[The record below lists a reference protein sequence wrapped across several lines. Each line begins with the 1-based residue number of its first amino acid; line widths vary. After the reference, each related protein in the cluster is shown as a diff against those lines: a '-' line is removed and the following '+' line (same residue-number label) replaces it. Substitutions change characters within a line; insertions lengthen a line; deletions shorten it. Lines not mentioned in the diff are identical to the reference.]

1 MAEECCIGPVRPN
14 EVDGAIRD
22 RTEAARR
29 DEEHRPPCLRNGP
42 RCNASDALTDLVE
55 LENEGDA
62 DILPAPYLV
71 TLKDK
76 QIFAASNA
84 SDFAAVRNDLQ
95 ITLVRAD
102 RPAFRSE
109 EHTSELPS
117 LMRISYAVFC
127 LKKNN
132 KTLT

>member
-1 MAEECCIGPVRPN
+1 MRISDWSSDVCSSDLGPDDQLSDRIYRRRHRAFNVSRRIMAEECCIGPVRPN

-76 QIFAASNA
+76 QIFAASK
-84 SDFAAVRNDLQ
+84 
-95 ITLVRAD
+95 D
-102 RPAFRSE
+102 RK
-109 EHTSELPS
+109 
-117 LMRISYAVFC
+117 I
-127 LKKNN
+127 K
-132 KTLT
+132 

>member
-1 MAEECCIGPVRPN
+1 MIRRPPRSTRTDTLFPYTTLFRSDDQLSDRIYRRRHRAFNVSRRIMAEECCIGPVRPN

-62 DILPAPYLV
+62 DILHAPYLE
-71 TLKDK
+71 
-76 QIFAASNA
+76 IGRASC
-84 SDFAAVRNDLQ
+84 R
-95 ITLVRAD
+95 D
-102 RPAFRSE
+102 RVGK
-109 EHTSELPS
+109 
-117 LMRISYAVFC
+117 YV
-127 LKKNN
+127 
-132 KTLT
+132 

>member
-62 DILPAPYLV
+62 DILPAPSLV
-71 TLKDK
+71 TLKANQTFPD
-76 QIFAASNA
+76 NTN
-84 SDFAAVRNDLQ
+84 SDLAAVPIDRATARDRVSAYVRN
-95 ITLVRAD
+95 
-102 RPAFRSE
+102 
-109 EHTSELPS
+109 
-117 LMRISYAVFC
+117 
-127 LKKNN
+127 
-132 KTLT
+132 